1 MKQPPSTRLVFSV
14 VLLVLGGVAIA
25 GGALQTLGETLG
37 HSVQADR
44 LPPFVSSQ
52 PPREQP
58 ASLAP
63 GVTVAAGPQPAPI
76 PARSNRLFDA
86 DHLLAARQAL
96 EELPALAGHRLTVF
110 HSIHFYDDGR
120 INLDL
125 VDPQHPSRVDSYH
138 FERGQW
144 RRGDPVDPQRFAP
157 TITLRRSST
166 ALANIDF
173 EAVPRVAQA
182 LQAQRNALMGT
193 PGEVGHVYVI
203 VRKGGTLV
211 WLPDEVA
218 GDRQSA
224 RLSFDAQG
232 ALRGTSHR

>member
-1 MKQPPSTRLVFSV
+1 MKQPPSTRLVFSM
-14 VLLVLGGVAIA
+14 VLLLLAGVAVA
-25 GGALQTLGETLG
+25 GGALQTLAETMG
-37 HSVQADR
+37 HSVQDDR
-44 LPPFVSSQ
+44 ATTPITTP
-52 PPREQP
+52 PPRERP

-63 GVTVAAGPQPAPI
+63 I
-76 PARSNRLFDA
+76 PEPRSMPMPERSNRLFNA
-86 DHLLAARQAL
+86 DYLLAARQAL
-96 EELPALAGHRLTVF
+96 EQMPALAGHRLMVF

-125 VDPQHPSRVDSYH
+125 VDPQQPTHVDSYH
-138 FERGQW
+138 FEHGQW
-144 RRGDPVDPQRFAP
+144 RKGDPVDPQRFAP

-182 LQAQRNALMGT
+182 LQAQRNALMAT
-193 PGEVGHVYVI
+193 PGDVGHVYVI
-203 VRKGGTLV
+203 VRKGGRLV

-232 ALRGTSHR
+232 RSGHANRR

>member
-14 VLLVLGGVAIA
+14 VLLVLAGVAVA

-144 RRGDPVDPQRFAP
+144 RKGAPVDPQRFAP

-182 LQAQRNALMGT
+182 LQSQRNALMGT

-232 ALRGTSHR
+232 ALRSTSHR

>member
-1 MKQPPSTRLVFSV
+1 MKQPPSTRLVFSM
-14 VLLVLGGVAIA
+14 VLLLLAGVAVA
-25 GGALQTLGETLG
+25 GGALQTLAETVG
-37 HSVQADR
+37 HSVQDDR
-44 LPPFVSSQ
+44 ATTPNTAP
-52 PPREQP
+52 PPRERP
-58 ASLAP
+58 ASLAS
-63 GVTVAAGPQPAPI
+63 I
-76 PARSNRLFDA
+76 PEPRSMPVPERSNRLFDA
-86 DHLLAARQAL
+86 DYLLAARQAL
-96 EELPALAGHRLTVF
+96 EQMPALAGHRLTVF

-125 VDPQHPSRVDSYH
+125 VDPQQPTHVDSYH

-144 RRGDPVDPQRFAP
+144 RKGDPVDPQRFAP

-182 LQAQRNALMGT
+182 LQAQRNALMAT
-193 PGEVGHVYVI
+193 PGDVGHVYVI
-203 VRKGGTLV
+203 VRKGGKLV

-232 ALRGTSHR
+232 RSGKANRR